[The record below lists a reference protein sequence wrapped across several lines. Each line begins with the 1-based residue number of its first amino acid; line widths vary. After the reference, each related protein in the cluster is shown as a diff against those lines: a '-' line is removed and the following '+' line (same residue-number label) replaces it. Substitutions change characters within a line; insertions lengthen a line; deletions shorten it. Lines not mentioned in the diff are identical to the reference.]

1 MKTLYSR
8 PGRAVAGLTAALLLA
23 GPAGAGDTT
32 PSGVGPTE
40 RDARLF
46 CEDAAE
52 RLDIL
57 AEDKED
63 FMRHCISDYLENP
76 PGDIGVDPEPGST
89 GY

>member
-1 MKTLYSR
+1 MKTLFSDPAR
-8 PGRAVAGLTAALLLA
+8 TVAALTASLWLA
-23 GPAGAGDTT
+23 GAAAGETT
-32 PSGVGPTE
+32 AKGVGPTE
-40 RDARLF
+40 RDARLY

-57 AEDKED
+57 AEDKEAY
-63 FMRHCISDYLENP
+63 MRQCIADYLSSP